1 MVTGLAYIAL
11 APGSLGESLFNV
23 WFRRCSSVVGSS
35 SVSEFA

>member
-1 MVTGLAYIAL
+1 VRWLRDRM
-11 APGSLGESLFNV
+11 GESLFNV